1 MNSISFRTIRMG
13 HPNPTIE
20 FFWPVGKEV
29 PHDVRR
35 LTVSE
40 FHLAV
45 QLAAKCIRDVRD
57 VRDVRDGSEETDYK
71 LKYESLVMNLH
82 SLFSQEDKLKELG
95 EEVASLKDMIRAK
108 EEVQEAEA
116 APEAVPEPVQEAV
129 PAPEPQAEPQA
140 SPKPKP
146 KRGRP
151 RKL

>member
-45 QLAAKCIRDVRD
+45 QLAAKCIRDMRD

-82 SLFSQEDKLKELG
+82 SLFNQEDKLKELA

-108 EEVQEAEA
+108 EEVQVKE
-116 APEAVPEPVQEAV
+116 PEAVPEPVPALEPEAV
-129 PAPEPQAEPQA
+129 PAPEAEA

>member
-45 QLAAKCIRDVRD
+45 QLAAKCIRDMRD

-108 EEVQEAEA
+108 EQVEV
-116 APEAVPEPVQEAV
+116 VPE
-129 PAPEPQAEPQA
+129 PAPEPMPEPAPQPHA
-140 SPKPKP
+140 VPKPKP

>member
-108 EEVQEAEA
+108 EEV
-116 APEAVPEPVQEAV
+116 PEVEVAQEPVPA